1 MIKDELDHYLKTLPA
16 KDRNIDHIMNYL
28 IDASKSNMTDLRNL
42 SSTFESIE
50 KDKTMNKGEKIE
62 AYKMC
67 VEQFHKVTLRSVDIN
82 YALVTLNKSLIENA
96 EDVFQTM
103 INNLDKLKE
112 QLGGKNPCLATALLF
127 LPVKLTKDMDVEFG
141 NDD

>member
-42 SSTFESIE
+42 GATFESIK
-50 KDKTMNKGEKIE
+50 KDKTMNKGEKLE

-67 VEQFHKVTLRSVDIN
+67 VEQFHKVTLRMVDIN
-82 YALVTLNKSLIENA
+82 YALVTMNKGLIVGA
-96 EDVFQTM
+96 EDIFQTM
-103 INNLDKLKE
+103 INNLDKLRD

-127 LPVKLTKDMDVEFG
+127 LPVKLSSDMNVEFG